1 METGTTKR
9 DQSVRVHE
17 EKYHVASSNSARLLV
32 IKRGHTRNRSCNCRP
47 RGKRTIVV
55 LATGHDVG
63 NIYKR
68 RRGGHGRQKM
78 AMILLLIHSG
88 QAHIVLLSFRLNF
101 RGNLLLKAL
110 LSSNP

>member
-17 EKYHVASSNSARLLV
+17 EKYHVASNSARLLV
-32 IKRGHTRNRSCNCRP
+32 TKRGHTRNRSCNSRP
-47 RGKRTIVV
+47 RAKRTIVV
-55 LATGHDVG
+55 LATRHDVG